1 MVCVHH
7 AVIRPGKSAC
17 QGHAAGGLRSHHLS
31 PPTKKQASIPG
42 EGVWHRDN
50 CPLPNSPRSRIAI
63 HFWAQKLAARKRGRA
78 PSFSKPV
85 SLSRSSKDLVLTRGS
100 SFPVSLPSSN
110 PRHLTSPANHFSEPK
125 STKEPECGKSQK
137 GGTQAPPHPHPPSR
151 ESLVEIPRG
160 SGLLPETALPDAQ
173 QSFRPSETSPLRI
186 FIEPGC
192 RTGPRAVKMHHDD
205 NLLFPG
211 NYLTSCG

>member
-78 PSFSKPV
+78 LSFSKPV

-100 SFPVSLPSSN
+100 SFPVSLPSSD
-110 PRHLTSPANHFSEPK
+110 PRHPTSPANHFSEPK

-151 ESLVEIPRG
+151 DSQGIRAPAGNSPSRRSAELQAVGNLSASNFYRA
-160 SGLLPETALPDAQ
+160 GL
-173 QSFRPSETSPLRI
+173 
-186 FIEPGC
+186 
-192 RTGPRAVKMHHDD
+192 
-205 NLLFPG
+205 
-211 NYLTSCG
+211 

>member
-1 MVCVHH
+1 MVCVRH

-17 QGHAAGGLRSHHLS
+17 QGHAAGGLRSHPLS

-100 SFPVSLPSSN
+100 SFPVSLPSSD

-137 GGTQAPPHPHPPSR
+137 GGTQAPPHPHPQAESPWWRFPGDQGSCRKQPFQTLSR
-151 ESLVEIPRG
+151 A
-160 SGLLPETALPDAQ
+160 SG
-173 QSFRPSETSPLRI
+173 RRKPLR
-186 FIEPGC
+186 FEF
-192 RTGPRAVKMHHDD
+192 
-205 NLLFPG
+205 L
-211 NYLTSCG
+211 